1 MGKFSFFSFDWL
13 GSKERLELERLRK
26 EKEREQIRKE
36 IQEERDGQITE
47 MFRQQPIQY
56 ELSKPFKSCRLVGN
70 TVIVGLHDGTVMSKD
85 GAELLGKVRQA
96 QSEEEIMSL
105 FTIKHMEE
113 RAVPLYSKEEIGLIK
128 ANISAL
134 EHHIDFRTEGD
145 EVFLKGVN
153 LALPP
158 IVCASFIELVEKLR
172 EERRELSEWQVSDRE
187 EELEEAYEA
196 LKMFWSWA
204 ALNPIESSRNDLLTF
219 IKKNNITITRNG
231 LLVCY
236 RRAVKVGGV
245 GSALVEFVS
254 NQYHKVKK
262 WKKSPK
268 NYWVWCEDDGSYK
281 LIDHNYSGDGIG
293 KNEGNLEEL
302 YLDLPN
308 MQESTY
314 TDAHTHKKDI
324 RIGKIYKEDEKK
336 INLDNNVSCGAGI
349 HVGAESFGFDGFGDV
364 GLIVLVNP
372 MYVRSVPN
380 HECNK
385 MRVSE
390 TFIAAEAEVEEYKEL
405 IEEGQLVDWSEAYC
419 SQSVE
424 ELEEMLKQRS
434 FEKLACQEHV
444 PVLPIVDIEAIKE
457 LLKNRI
463 VNV

>member
-1 MGKFSFFSFDWL
+1 MAKFSFFSFEWL
-13 GSKERLELERLRK
+13 TG
-26 EKEREQIRKE
+26 
-36 IQEERDGQITE
+36 EERKQRREELAQAELQAKKVVAVSDGRDMIKE
-47 MFRQQPIQY
+47 PPLQQEWVQQVIQAPT
-56 ELSKPFKSCRLVGN
+56 KPFKSCRLLGD
-70 TVIVGLHDGTVMSKD
+70 TVMVVLNDGTTLSKE
-85 GAELLGKVRQA
+85 GGELLGKVRQA
-96 QSEEEIMSL
+96 QSEEEILQL
-105 FTIKHMEE
+105 FITTHYEKHDGSEGKFN
-113 RAVPLYSKEEIGLIK
+113 KELVMKNLDILRGNEDFLI
-128 ANISAL
+128 
-134 EHHIDFRTEGD
+134 EGD
-145 EVFLKGVN
+145 NVYIKGIN

-236 RRAVKVGGV
+236 RRAVKVAGKGN
-245 GSALVEFVS
+245 ALVEFIS

-268 NYWVWCEDDGSYK
+268 NYWVYEDTQKRLYCETTYTTS
-281 LIDHNYSGDGIG
+281 LLV
-293 KNEGNLEEL
+293 GNLEEL